1 MVLYFKTETGAKRE
15 VIKASNFREAV
26 EALYRGLETQKK
38 IGKRVF
44 NLNEGT
50 AIHFTYLSKEYSF
63 VPKEY
68 TAHEILIRFS
78 HIEL

>member
-63 VPKEY
+63 VPKE
-68 TAHEILIRFS
+68 
-78 HIEL
+78 

>member
-1 MVLYFKTETGAKRE
+1 MGLYFKNKRGEKRE
-15 VIKASNFREAV
+15 VIEASNFRDAI

-50 AIHFTYLSKEYSF
+50 AIHFTHLSKEYSF
-63 VPKEY
+63 LPKEY
-68 TAHEILIRFS
+68 TAHEILVRYS
-78 HIEL
+78 HLNL